1 MYTNCVCRELKF
13 KEEVEKYRMERPKIQ
28 QQFSDLKVLLCV
40 CMYIGMYLITLQR
53 ALSKVSEEEWNSI
66 PEVGDVRNKKQ
77 RNAALR
83 PDRYTPVPDSILE
96 RAAISISTHTT
107 LDAKQQVQ
115 PVNILI
121 FS

>member
-1 MYTNCVCRELKF
+1 MRVCACARMRVCVHVNGIYAMYF
-13 KEEVEKYRMERPKIQ
+13 
-28 QQFSDLKVLLCV
+28 
-40 CMYIGMYLITLQR
+40 LQR
-53 ALSKVSEEEWNSI
+53 ALSKVSEDEWNSI

-115 PVNILI
+115 PVILI
-121 FS
+121 FC

>member
-1 MYTNCVCRELKF
+1 MCIGIYAMYF
-13 KEEVEKYRMERPKIQ
+13 
-28 QQFSDLKVLLCV
+28 
-40 CMYIGMYLITLQR
+40 LQR
-53 ALSKVSEEEWNSI
+53 ALSKVSEDEWNSI

-115 PVNILI
+115 LVILI
-121 FS
+121 HIC